1 MNYEWLDTYCLAKK
15 GVTKDFKI
23 EWDAFRFFIDDK
35 MFIMLG
41 SDKNKKPI
49 ITLKCEPMVSDQLR
63 REYKDIVP
71 GYYMNKTHWN
81 SVYIEGLVPD
91 EVLKKMIDMSYELVL
106 SKLSKKKQR
115 EILG

>member
-49 ITLKCEPMVSDQLR
+49 ITLKCEPIVSDQYLN
-63 REYKDIVP
+63 
-71 GYYMNKTHWN
+71 G
-81 SVYIEGLVPD
+81 SVPD
-91 EVLKKMIDMSYELVL
+91 KLIVELIDHSYELVV
-106 SKLSKKKQR
+106 SKLPKKAQSELK
-115 EILG
+115 GD